1 MPEQPLDNDWVRRT
15 TAAVAK
21 GDRAALAV
29 LYEAW
34 FDRCY
39 SMARSITRRDEAF
52 CLDVVQDAFLRVIRA
67 MRGLESC
74 EQLEAWMSRT
84 VHTAALDLLRKDSR
98 RLRREVARGRGE
110 VAADAGAT
118 DDAIAWVVAKL
129 AEMPDRSLVGLR
141 VGKGRSLDAVGAA
154 AGMTGDAAH
163 GRIRR
168 ALVRLRRMGR
178 EAGHG
183 Q

>member
-34 FDRCY
+34 FDRCF
-39 SMARSITRRDEAF
+39 SVARSITRRDESF
-52 CLDVVQDAFLRVIRA
+52 CLDIVQDSMLRVIRSLP
-67 MRGLESC
+67 RLQTR
-74 EQLEAWMSRT
+74 EQLEAWMIRT
-84 VHTAALDLLRKDSR
+84 VHTSALDRLRKDSR
-98 RLRREVARGRGE
+98 RLRREISRGRAE
-110 VAADAGAT
+110 STMQASAT
-118 DDAIAWVVAKL
+118 DDTIAWVLAKL

-141 VGKGRSLDAVGAA
+141 VAQGKSLEAVGTA
-154 AGMTGDAAH
+154 AGISGDAAH

-168 ALVRLRRMGR
+168 ALERLKRLGR

-183 Q
+183 S